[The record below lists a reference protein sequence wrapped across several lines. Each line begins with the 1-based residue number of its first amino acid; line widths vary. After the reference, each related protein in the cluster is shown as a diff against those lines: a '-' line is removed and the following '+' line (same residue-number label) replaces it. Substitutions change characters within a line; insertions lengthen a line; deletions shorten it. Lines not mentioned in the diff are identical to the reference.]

1 MLVLLPIISG
11 NLKLQ
16 TRWPGRASKRKR
28 RGKVERYEYISN
40 GVLLIRQPQ
49 SECPS
54 SGTDRYSKMSSSINP
69 LDPLGSSFDYDF
81 TPPPSCAVFEP
92 TMEEWADALAY
103 LEKIRPEAEKTGII
117 KIRYRLMQIPS

>member
-1 MLVLLPIISG
+1 MRVH
-11 NLKLQ
+11 LKGEE
-16 TRWPGRASKRKR
+16 RWKGTNNT
-28 RGKVERYEYISN
+28 SN

-54 SGTDRYSKMSSSINP
+54 SVTDRYSKMSSSINP

-92 TMEEWADALAY
+92 TNDEWADALAY
-103 LEKIRPEAEKTGII
+103 LEKIRPEAEKTGIC
-117 KIRYRLMQIPS
+117 KIRYRSKARFG